1 MRAVAAALAPLSETA
16 VSSVAA
22 LLDIALSESSNETL
36 KLLEIL
42 LLFSVS
48 DSEAA
53 VDAEADLLSLAAA
66 LALSLEL
73 ARWLARVDSSVEA
86 EVDSSEE
93 GDVDALTEA
102 EAD

>member
-1 MRAVAAALAPLSETA
+1 LITCKGTTLSSKSISVVDAAPFCALPSTELAIRAALVPVPEVIVLPL
-16 VSSVAA
+16 AA
-22 LLDIALSESSNETL
+22 LLDKALSESSKDTL
-36 KLLEIL
+36 KLLEML

-73 ARWLARVDSSVEA
+73 AR
-86 EVDSSEE
+86 
-93 GDVDALTEA
+93 
-102 EAD
+102 